1 MMPKPTAAKN
11 GQERVATKPD
21 NTRHLEY
28 FNNGQWR
35 HSDKCREFTNKT
47 VRLRDLLVL
56 LDEVP
61 QSQILNP
68 I

>member
-1 MMPKPTAAKN
+1 MRSGVEMMPKPTAAKN

-35 HSDKCREFTNKT
+35 HSDKCREFTNNDCKVKRST
-47 VRLRDLLVL
+47 C
-56 LDEVP
+56 
-61 QSQILNP
+61 SS
-68 I
+68 

>member
-11 GQERVATKPD
+11 GQERVTTKPD

-35 HSDKCREFTNKT
+35 HSDKCHEFTNKDCK
-47 VRLRDLLVL
+47 VKR
-56 LDEVP
+56 
-61 QSQILNP
+61 SNSSS
-68 I
+68 

>member
-11 GQERVATKPD
+11 GQERIATKAD

-35 HSDKCREFTNKT
+35 HSDKCREYTNKECT
-47 VRLRDLLVL
+47 VKR
-56 LDEVP
+56 
-61 QSQILNP
+61 SNSS
-68 I
+68 